1 MPAPARLE
9 IHGVTKSFGATRA
22 LGGVDLSA
30 TRGEV
35 HAVLGENGA
44 GKSTLMKLLG
54 GAETPDAGDI
64 RLDGVP
70 FHPRTPREARELGV
84 SVVYQELSLCAHLT
98 VEENI
103 LLGVEP
109 AGPGGILRRAEG
121 RAKVDAALA
130 KVLGDAHGRFAA
142 TDKVADLKSGD
153 RQLVEIARALA
164 NAEGCRVLILDE
176 PTSSLAADDASRLF
190 ELVKRIAKDGTTVLY
205 VTHFLEELPRVADR
219 WTVMRDGVTVGSGD
233 IEGTSASDLVE
244 KMAGRAIEQLFA
256 RTKTTPGDAALE
268 ATDVAGVT
276 KPERAGFT
284 LRRGEVLGIA
294 GLVGAGRT
302 EMLRAVFGLDPLRKG
317 TVKAHGTMG
326 LVSEDRKGEGLL
338 LARTIGENV
347 TLSKLPGF
355 VVPPSWTRAAAET
368 RIRELSIKCS
378 GPDARAFELSGGNQQ
393 KVALAR
399 LLHEDVDIWLL
410 DEPTRGID
418 VGSKA
423 QIYRLIDE
431 LAARGKALLVV
442 SSHLPELLGICDRIA
457 VMRRGVLGDARP
469 TSEWTE
475 KSLLAEATGAA

>member
-1 MPAPARLE
+1 MTARLA
-9 IHGVTKSFGATRA
+9 IQGVTKAFGATRA
-22 LGGVDLSA
+22 LVGVDLTA
-30 TRGEV
+30 ARGEV

-54 GAETPDAGDI
+54 GAETPDAGEI
-64 RLDGVP
+64 TLDGAP
-70 FHPRTPREARELGV
+70 FRPRTPREARDLGV
-84 SVVYQELSLCAHLT
+84 SVVYQELSLCAHMT
-98 VEENI
+98 VEENV

-109 AGPGGILRRAEG
+109 TSHGILQRAEG

-130 KVLGDAHGRFAA
+130 KVLGDAKGRFTAD
-142 TDKVADLKSGD
+142 DKVADLKSGD

-164 NAEGCRVLILDE
+164 NSEGCRVLILDE

-190 ELVKRIAKDGTTVLY
+190 ELVRRLAKDGTTVLY

-219 WTVMRDGVTVGSGD
+219 WTVMRDGASVGEGE
-233 IEGTSASDLVE
+233 IEGTSAAALVE
-244 KMAGRAIEQLFA
+244 KMAGRAIERLFTRSA
-256 RTKTTPGDAALE
+256 KTPGDVALE
-268 ATDVAGVT
+268 VKDLAGET
-276 KPERAGFT
+276 KPERASLT

-302 EMLRAVFGLDPLRKG
+302 ELIRAIFGLDPVRRG
-317 TVKAHGTMG
+317 TVNVTGTMG

-355 VVPPSWTRAAAET
+355 VVTPTWTRAAAET
-368 RIRELSIKCS
+368 RIHELSIKCS

-399 LLHEDVDIWLL
+399 LLHEDVDVWLM

-418 VGSKA
+418 VASKA
-423 QIYRLIDE
+423 QIYGLIDQ

-442 SSHLPELLGICDRIA
+442 SSHLPELLGICDRIC
-457 VMRRGVLGDARP
+457 VMRRGVLGEARP
-469 TSEWTE
+469 ASEWTE
-475 KSLLAEATGAA
+475 KDLLAQATGAA

>member
-1 MPAPARLE
+1 MTARLE
-9 IHGVTKSFGATRA
+9 IHGVTKAFGATRA

-30 TRGEV
+30 ARGEV

-54 GAETPDAGDI
+54 GAEAPDAGEI
-64 RLDGVP
+64 SLDGAP
-70 FHPRTPREARELGV
+70 FHPRSPREARELGV

-109 AGPGGILRRAEG
+109 ATAGVLRRAEG
-121 RAKVDAALA
+121 RTKVDAALA
-130 KVLGDAHGRFAA
+130 KVLGDAHGRFGA
-142 TDKVADLKSGD
+142 TDLVGDLKSGD

-164 NAEGCRVLILDE
+164 QAEGCRVLILDE
-176 PTSSLAADDASRLF
+176 PTSSLAADDATRLF

-219 WTVMRDGVTVGSGD
+219 WTVMRDGITVGSGD
-233 IEGTSASDLVE
+233 IEGTSANDLVE
-244 KMAGRAIEQLFA
+244 KMAGRAIEQLFT
-256 RTKTTPGDAALE
+256 RTKTTRGEAVLE
-268 ATDVAGVT
+268 VKDVAGAS
-276 KPERAGFT
+276 KPERASLT

-302 EMLRAVFGLDPLRKG
+302 ELLRLLFGLDPRRAG
-317 TVKAHGTMG
+317 TIEARGTMG
-326 LVSEDRKGEGLL
+326 LLSEDRKGEGLL
-338 LARTIGENV
+338 LARTVGENV

-355 VVPPSWTRAAAET
+355 VVRPSWTRDAAET
-368 RIRELSIKCS
+368 RIRELSIKCA

-418 VGSKA
+418 VASKA

-431 LAARGKALLVV
+431 LASRGKALLVV
-442 SSHLPELLGICDRIA
+442 SSHLPELLGVCDRIC
-457 VMRRGVLGDARP
+457 VMRRGLLGPARP
-469 TSEWTE
+469 AGEWTE
-475 KSLLAEATGAA
+475 KALLAEASGAA